1 MTLAVWIAN
10 DQEKVTLTEAQEQ
23 LVEKVAARALEMAG
37 RPELSEAEVSITFVD
52 DAAITDLN
60 RDHRGLHRPTD
71 VLSFSQLEGEELAA
85 MPEGEP
91 ILLGDIVV
99 SLERCVE
106 QAADYGHSFE
116 RELGFL
122 VAHGMLHLLGWD
134 HQTPEDEAAM
144 MGKTEEILGGLG
156 LTR

>member
-1 MTLAVWIAN
+1 MERV
-10 DQEKVTLTEAQEQ
+10 AQ
-23 LVEKVAARALEMAG
+23 RALEMAA
-37 RPELSEAEVSITFVD
+37 RPELSESEVSITFVD
-52 DAAITDLN
+52 DEQIMDLN
-60 RDHRGLHRPTD
+60 RDHRGLHKPTD

-91 ILLGDIVV
+91 VLLGDIVV

-122 VAHGMLHLLGWD
+122 VAHGMLHLLGYD

-144 MGKTEEILGGLG
+144 MARTEEILGGLG

>member
-85 MPEGEP
+85 LPEGEP

>member
-1 MTLAVWIAN
+1 MERV
-10 DQEKVTLTEAQEQ
+10 AQ
-23 LVEKVAARALEMAG
+23 RALELAG

-52 DAAITDLN
+52 DDAITDLN

-85 MPEGEP
+85 LPEGEP
-91 ILLGDIVV
+91 VLLGDIVV
-99 SLERCVE
+99 SVERCVE

-122 VAHGMLHLLGWD
+122 IAHGMLHLLGYD
-134 HQTPEDEAAM
+134 HQTPEDEAGM
-144 MGKTEEILGGLG
+144 MAKTEEILGGLG

>member
-1 MTLAVWIAN
+1 MAVWIAN
-10 DQEKVTLTEAQEQ
+10 DQEKVPLTEAQES
-23 LVEKVAARALEMAG
+23 LAERVAQRALELAG

-52 DAAITDLN
+52 DAQITDLN
-60 RDHRGLHRPTD
+60 RDHRGLHKPTD

-85 MPEGEP
+85 LPEGEP

-99 SLERCVE
+99 SLERCAE
-106 QAADYGHSFE
+106 QAADYGHSFD

-122 VAHGMLHLLGWD
+122 IAHGMLHLLGFD

-144 MGKTEEILGGLG
+144 MARTEEILGGLG